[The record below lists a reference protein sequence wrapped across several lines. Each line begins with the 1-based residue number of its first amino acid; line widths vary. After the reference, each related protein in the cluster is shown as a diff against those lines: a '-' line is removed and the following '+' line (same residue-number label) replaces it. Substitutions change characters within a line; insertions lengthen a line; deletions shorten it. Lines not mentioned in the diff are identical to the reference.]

1 MSSFITPTK
10 RAQKGQSMRPK
21 ALQRPN
27 PVRQMREH
35 EERRQAER
43 AAAAAAAASATTRP
57 SGGLQCPNKSC
68 TRPNV
73 VDGTCRSCGRVADDS
88 NIVSEIQFGETSA
101 GAAVVQGSYI
111 GADQAGVRSLGPN
124 FRRIGGSSD
133 ERERSIRDA
142 KQLMQGFANQ
152 LNISESLVAA
162 GVQAF
167 KLASA
172 ANFIQ
177 GRTLPM
183 VAAVCLYAACRNE
196 PPCKIMLIDLAD
208 LTQINVFRLGRAFKA
223 LNRAVPICSDGLV
236 PVYPEDL
243 IYRFASKLEFYEKT
257 NKVAEDAVRLVRRM
271 SRDWMVMGRR
281 PSGIC
286 GACLLMA
293 ARMNNFRRTVR
304 EVVYIVKVTNH
315 TIQSRLEEFKFTESS
330 NMTVE
335 DFLTQDFLESSHD
348 PPSFYRKSD
357 EYKELMKGK
366 SRKRKRRTTDV
377 EGGDEGEDDSVF
389 DDEDGN
395 PSSARATP
403 SQGNAQIPAIDGQQ
417 PIPIDP
423 SLTSDDAP
431 DTPANGSNNTP
442 SATADLRR
450 DADGFV
456 VPPLPSSSAVDV
468 PALGD
473 PNSSDAL
480 AKLAEKFGDA
490 LEEAISNDAA
500 TTANAAD
507 DRTDAKNARVPKARM
522 PVTEAWERDESVLEE
537 EISEIFND
545 PQTMEHAMAFSNAE
559 QRAQLHTMWAN
570 QQRPQKEV
578 SMSEVVGEDEFA
590 NDPEVMYCLLSPEES
605 LVKERLWVNENRD
618 WLRNQQEKVFRRKAE
633 ADKPKATR
641 RRRKK
646 PRIGEGQTSPAST
659 AAEAAVNVMKERAF
673 STRINYDAI
682 RSLFDMPSPPTSGTA
697 TSTKTSYAG
706 SQAGVDDGA
715 EAAESVVGDIDD
727 DDLIGGDDDD
737 EDIDEGGYD
746 DEDQAGYDDD
756 ADDADDGA
764 DEEY

>member
-10 RAQKGQSMRPK
+10 RAQKGQAMRPK

-43 AAAAAAAASATTRP
+43 AAAAAAAATAATRP

-68 TRPNV
+68 IRPNV

-101 GAAVVQGSYI
+101 GAAIVQGSYI

-183 VAAVCLYAACRNE
+183 VAAVCLYAAC
-196 PPCKIMLIDLAD
+196 P
-208 LTQINVFRLGRAFKA
+208 FKA

-366 SRKRKRRTTDV
+366 SRKRKRRITDA
-377 EGGDEGEDDSVF
+377 EGQPRVIGVDNQDS
-389 DDEDGN
+389 
-395 PSSARATP
+395 
-403 SQGNAQIPAIDGQQ
+403 
-417 PIPIDP
+417 IPIDP
-423 SLTSDDAP
+423 SLTN
-431 DTPANGSNNTP
+431 DTATSTLTP
-442 SATADLRR
+442 STELRR

-456 VPPLPSSSAVDV
+456 IPPLPSASTVDM
-468 PALGD
+468 PSLGD

-480 AKLAEKFGDA
+480 AKLAAKFGDA
-490 LEEAISNDAA
+490 LEEAMNSDTASPATA
-500 TTANAAD
+500 TTS
-507 DRTDAKNARVPKARM
+507 RM
-522 PVTEAWERDESVLEE
+522 PVTEAWERDENVLEE

-545 PQTMEHAMAFSNAE
+545 PQTMEHAMAFSSAE

-682 RSLFDMPSPPTSGTA
+682 RSLFDMPTG
-697 TSTKTSYAG
+697 AG
-706 SQAGVDDGA
+706 DDMA
-715 EAAESVVGDIDD
+715 EPAESVVGDVDDDD

-737 EDIDEGGYD
+737 EEEVDDGGYDEDDQGGYD
-746 DEDQAGYDDD
+746 D
-756 ADDADDGA
+756 DDGDDGVE
-764 DEEY
+764 DEY